1 MRNFFAQ
8 QYYRRSYSPIPL
20 TAVQVVTHPS
30 AYHLSN
36 VPWIGAAVPMCQ
48 TISLQM
54 IAAQQ
59 GLEKSRS
66 YFDFLMGFPYGA
78 GEIPGGLGF
87 FPATD
92 PETGF
97 VCAAP
102 YLGTVRRYY
111 VADDAA
117 LYLRALRS
125 FIAQGYA
132 VRIGLDMAALYD
144 APGAMPHSDVFIGFD
159 EGGFFYYEA
168 VCRPPAP
175 CPPCHF
181 PAGEQGL
188 YVTDDKLLRA
198 VAAMARS
205 FAYPWRYSLT
215 VFEKAQ
221 RVTDWKPLFKRN
233 GDALIGGSW
242 FKMRW
247 GSKVF
252 DVLAERIDQ
261 QGTRFDAEPWR
272 LGLEMSAYTRRENA
286 AFLRSEFATE
296 AEVLRAAEL
305 FDQAAGL
312 YQNIHT
318 ALASPLTDRAQVNR
332 LAEGLHAA
340 ANLERAVGQIFLIY
354 SGADLNNKRNPR

>member
-1 MRNFFAQ
+1 
-8 QYYRRSYSPIPL
+8 
-20 TAVQVVTHPS
+20 
-30 AYHLSN
+30 
-36 VPWIGAAVPMCQ
+36 
-48 TISLQM
+48 
-54 IAAQQ
+54 
-59 GLEKSRS
+59 
-66 YFDFLMGFPYGA
+66 
-78 GEIPGGLGF
+78 
-87 FPATD
+87 
-92 PETGF
+92 
-97 VCAAP
+97 
-102 YLGTVRRYY
+102 
-111 VADDAA
+111 
-117 LYLRALRS
+117 
-125 FIAQGYA
+125 
-132 VRIGLDMAALYD
+132 
-144 APGAMPHSDVFIGFD
+144 MPHSDIFIGFD
-159 EGGFFYYEA
+159 DGGFFYYEA

-221 RVTDWKPLFKRN
+221 GVADWKPLFKRN
-233 GDALIGGSW
+233 GDSLIGGSW

-252 DVLAERIDQ
+252 DALAERIDQ

-296 AEVLRAAEL
+296 AEVLRAADL
-305 FDQAAGL
+305 FDRAAGL

-318 ALASPLTDRAQVNR
+318 ALAFPLTDHAQVNR
-332 LAEGLHAA
+332 LAEGLHEA

-354 SGADLNNKRNPR
+354 SGADLNNKRHSR

>member
-20 TAVQVVTHPS
+20 TAAQAVAHPS

-48 TISLQM
+48 SISLQM

-66 YFDFLMGFPYGA
+66 YFDFLMGFPCGA
-78 GEIPGGLGF
+78 GEIPGGPGF

-97 VCAAP
+97 VYAAP

-111 VADDAA
+111 VTDDTA

-125 FIAQGYA
+125 LIAQGYA
-132 VRIGLDMAALYD
+132 VRLGLDMATLYD
-144 APGAMPHSDVFIGFD
+144 APGSMPHSNVFIGSD
-159 EGGFFYYEA
+159 ESGFSYYEA

-181 PAGEQGL
+181 PAGEHGL

-198 VAAMARS
+198 VVAMARS
-205 FAYPWRYSLT
+205 FDYSWRYSLT
-215 VFEKAQ
+215 VFEKSQ

-233 GDALIGGSW
+233 GDSLIGGSW

-252 DVLAERIDQ
+252 DALAQRISQ
-261 QGTRFDAEPWR
+261 QGTQFGAEPWR

-312 YQNIHT
+312 YQNVHT
-318 ALASPLTDRAQVNR
+318 ALAFPLTDRAQVDR
-332 LAEGLHAA
+332 LAEGLHEA
-340 ANLERAVGQIFLIY
+340 ANLERAVGQIFLAY
-354 SGADLNNKRNPR
+354 SGESVRTRQAVR

>member
-8 QYYRRSYSPIPL
+8 QYYRRSYAPISL
-20 TAVQVVTHPS
+20 TAAHAAAHPP

-48 TISLQM
+48 SISLQM

-59 GLEKSRS
+59 GFEKPRN

-78 GEIPGGLGF
+78 GEIPGGPGF

-97 VCAAP
+97 VYAAP
-102 YLGTVRRYY
+102 YVGTVRRYY
-111 VADDAA
+111 VTDDDA

-125 FIAQGYA
+125 WITQGYA
-132 VRIGLDMAALYD
+132 VRIGLDMAVLYEAD
-144 APGAMPHSDVFIGFD
+144 GVMPHSDVFVGFD
-159 EGGFFYYEA
+159 ASGFFYYEA

-188 YVTDDKLLRA
+188 YVTDDRLLRA
-198 VAAMARS
+198 VVAMARS

-252 DVLAERIDQ
+252 DALAERMDQ

-286 AFLRSEFATE
+286 AFLRGEFATE
-296 AEVLRAAEL
+296 TEVLRAADL

-340 ANLERAVGQIFLIY
+340 ADLERAVGQIFLAY
-354 SGADLNNKRNPR
+354 SGADLNNKRSPR